1 MWQRLKHIVHD
12 LRAYRYLSP
21 DLKLRR
27 QVLQFLRQRPLLSPA
42 DWHAIYGNPLDLSLV
57 VIKFAHDY
65 LGQYSG
71 LEFGRTRPDDHLEDD
86 LYWTHICWF
95 DWTLSLCDDFQTEF
109 GIDLSGELSNLPI
122 TTVGALLRF
131 LERHWEAPESLSTGQ
146 KPENP

>member
-1 MWQRLKHIVHD
+1 M
-12 LRAYRYLSP
+12 A
-21 DLKLRR
+21 
-27 QVLQFLRQRPLLSPA
+27 
-42 DWHAIYGNPLDLSLV
+42 

-65 LGQYSG
+65 LGKYSG
-71 LEFGRTRPDDHLEDD
+71 IEFGRTLPDDRLEDD

-131 LERHWEAPESLSTGQ
+131 LEKHWKVPESLS
-146 KPENP
+146 NADS